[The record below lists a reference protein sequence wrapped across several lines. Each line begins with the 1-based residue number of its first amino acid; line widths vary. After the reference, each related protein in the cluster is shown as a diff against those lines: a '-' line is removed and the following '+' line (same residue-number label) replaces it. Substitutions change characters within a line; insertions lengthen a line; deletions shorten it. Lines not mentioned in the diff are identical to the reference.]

1 MPTGADDGGNQVG
14 ALSYQPVQCLI
25 VVVEGQRFAL
35 QRGRVKADVTPLR
48 VDHSGRRG
56 RRVQVPRQQAADRS
70 GAIGGGFLRM
80 RAVGG
85 VGAEQVMET
94 EPAWVRFGDKV
105 RVGEFVE

>member
-56 RRVQVPRQQAADRS
+56 SRVQAADRA